1 MTRLTTIGGVGQN
14 VFALFKPLRYLG
26 FAITRCVYD
35 IPIKTHFAIANV
47 NEAAFERV
55 KQDESDNRGEIYFRA
70 MRSRPT
76 RPTAGNRDVGLP
88 PQGKGVW
95 LELIKHL
102 KGSDT
107 LTTYRGS
114 LTLLAEPMEKRK

>member
-1 MTRLTTIGGVGQN
+1 MTAQKKKPSIKRAVSDTRLQVAAVTYSIVVTRPN
-14 VFALFKPLRYLG
+14 VP
-26 FAITRCVYD
+26 D
-35 IPIKTHFAIANV
+35 
-47 NEAAFERV
+47 AAFERV

-76 RPTAGNRDVGLP
+76 RPVAGNRDVGLP

-102 KGSDT
+102 KGSVT
-107 LTTYRGS
+107 LTSYTGS
-114 LTLLAEPMEKRK
+114 LTLLAEDMEKHERP